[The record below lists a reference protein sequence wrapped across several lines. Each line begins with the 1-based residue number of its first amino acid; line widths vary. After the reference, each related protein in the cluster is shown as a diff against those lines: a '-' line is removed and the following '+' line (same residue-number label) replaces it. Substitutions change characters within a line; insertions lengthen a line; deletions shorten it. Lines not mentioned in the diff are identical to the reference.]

1 MRSEL
6 IKVKDKMWK
15 KQYVEE
21 LKDKVRKF
29 ELQLQSAEARAKN
42 INIEVIALREENLQ
56 LQKQLKQSRESEQQ
70 QEKFKNEYKA
80 ALEDT
85 EHFQF
90 VRDTVNV
97 ISGMLVSKKS
107 KELTPQ

>member
-1 MRSEL
+1 
-6 IKVKDKMWK
+6 
-15 KQYVEE
+15 
-21 LKDKVRKF
+21 
-29 ELQLQSAEARAKN
+29 
-42 INIEVIALREENLQ
+42 LQ
-56 LQKQLKQSRESEQQ
+56 LQKQLKQSRENEQQ